1 MAVTDRRSM
10 STSNKSETCASGK
23 PTDTV
28 IVGYPWLSSDHEKIL
43 AAANRRGMTTALWQP
58 DQLELVVERGCVL
71 ATVNGRPVAADIII
85 PRGVNRV
92 FPFVSQWLAVLEQSG
107 ATVVNDLDSTAVCL
121 DKMRTTFILSKSG
134 VPILSTTSSLLAG
147 RTPQVNE
154 PVVVKPAFGSGGA
167 GVRSFGDTDALRSAF
182 MPPPA
187 RDALVPLYQ
196 HYVVQPL
203 ATGAGLDY
211 RVVVANGRAIAATTR
226 RATAGTFVTN
236 GPCSQVVAGAPEQVR
251 ELGETAAKALA
262 LDFAGVDIIEHR
274 GSFHVLEVNCWPGLT
289 LTSAVCE
296 IDLAEALL
304 DAAQAKRSK
313 SHRASQL
320 NGNINGR

>member
-1 MAVTDRRSM
+1 M
-10 STSNKSETCASGK
+10 STSIKSEPCALGK
-23 PTDTV
+23 PTGMA
-28 IVGYPWLSSDHEKIL
+28 IVGYPWLNRDHEKL
-43 AAANRRGMTTALWQP
+43 LEAANRRGLTAALWQP
-58 DQLELVVERGCVL
+58 DQLEVAVEGGCVI
-71 ATVNGRPVAADIII
+71 ARVNGEPAAADIII

-92 FPFVSQWLAVLEQSG
+92 FPFVSQWLAVLERSG
-107 ATVVNDLDSTAVCL
+107 ATVVNDIDSTAVCL
-121 DKMRTTFILSKSG
+121 DKLRTTFILSRSG
-134 VPILSTTSSLLAG
+134 VPILPTTSSLLAG
-147 RTPQVNE
+147 HTPQVKE
-154 PVVVKPAFGSGGA
+154 PVVVKPAFGSGGV

-187 RDALVPLYQ
+187 RDVSVPLYQ
-196 HYVVQPL
+196 HYVVQPF

-226 RATAGTFVTN
+226 RATTGTFVTN

-296 IDLAEALL
+296 IDLAEVLL
-304 DAAQAKRSK
+304 DVAQAKRSK
-313 SHRASQL
+313 SHHASQL
-320 NGNINGR
+320 NGNFNGR